1 MDSIL
6 TINNLS
12 TEFATEQGSA
22 YAVRNVDIS
31 LSSGE
36 TIALVGESGSGKSVI
51 ALSILQLLPYPQAS
65 HPTGSIRFHND
76 ELINASPEVLKRV
89 RGDQIGIIFQEPMT
103 SLNPL
108 HIVEKQI
115 SETLTLHKGLNPA
128 QARARC
134 LELLQ
139 QVRIRD
145 PESKLKSYPHQ
156 LSGGQRQR
164 VMIAMALAN
173 EPEILIADEPTTAL
187 DVTTQAQIL
196 TLLGDLKRE
205 RNMSLILITHD
216 LSIVEKVADRVY
228 VMHEGRLVEHNTAEQ
243 VFSNPEQPYTKSLLG
258 ATLPVRSHDHVNQK
272 PVILEAKSCGVW
284 FPIKRGLL
292 KRVQGYVKAANDI
305 SFTLQQGQTIGVV
318 GESGSGKTSL
328 ALALLGLQK
337 ARGEIRFKGQLLG
350 NLSNSEMKSIR
361 RQLQVVF
368 QDPYGAL
375 SPRFSIQQI
384 IEEGLIAHN
393 LGNQQEREAMVIDIL
408 EKVGLEPNSRNRY
421 PHEFSGGQRQRIA
434 IARAMILKPELVILD
449 EPTSALDRSVQV
461 TIIDLLLKLQQD
473 NNLAYIFI
481 SHDLRV
487 VRALSDYLIVLRNGN
502 VVEQGEANTL
512 FESPEE
518 PYTRALMSAAFE
530 LLLEDESLV
539 EQ

>member
-6 TINNLS
+6 TIDNLS

-51 ALSILQLLPYPQAS
+51 ALSILQLLPYPRAN

-108 HIVEKQI
+108 HMVDKQI
-115 SETLTLHKGLNPA
+115 SETLTLHKGLNLP

-196 TLLGDLKRE
+196 TLLDDLKRE
-205 RNMSLILITHD
+205 RKMSLILITHD

-258 ATLPVRSHDHVNQK
+258 ATLPVRSHDHDNQK
-272 PVILEAKSCGVW
+272 PIILEAKSCGVW

-337 ARGEIRFKGQLLG
+337 ARGEIRFKDQLLG
-350 NLSNSEMKSIR
+350 SLSNSEMKSIR

-393 LGNQQEREAMVIDIL
+393 LGNQREREAMVIDIL

-502 VVEQGEANTL
+502 VVEQGEANIL
-512 FESPEE
+512 FESPGE

-530 LLLEDESLV
+530 LHLEDESLV